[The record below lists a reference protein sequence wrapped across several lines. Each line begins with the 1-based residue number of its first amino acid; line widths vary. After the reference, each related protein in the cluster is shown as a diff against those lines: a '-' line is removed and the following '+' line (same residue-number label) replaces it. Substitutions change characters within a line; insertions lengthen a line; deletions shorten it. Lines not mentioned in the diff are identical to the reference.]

1 MVLVAQASP
10 AGLRPALCR
19 VLAELG
25 EVQVRLR
32 APELAALAPGSVA
45 LLRVVPE
52 DILWLNYNRP
62 LVSERRLKLVLWAE
76 GEVASAMRA
85 QAPDFF
91 DWISHVLPCPRLTPG
106 FALSG
111 VKALGPGS
119 LLLLDDGKVRLRVEA
134 AGDDFH
140 ARLARALNE
149 CRASVVLSGYGSDIY
164 DNLFRGWH
172 RLEMKAPP
180 SLGASERTEV
190 LWSNRPLGMPDLFTE
205 MGA

>member
-19 VLAELG
+19 LLAELG

-106 FALSG
+106 FALAG
-111 VKALGPGS
+111 VKALGPRSTAPCKGVPNQAGS
-119 LLLLDDGKVRLRVEA
+119 VSK
-134 AGDDFH
+134 
-140 ARLARALNE
+140 
-149 CRASVVLSGYGSDIY
+149 
-164 DNLFRGWH
+164 
-172 RLEMKAPP
+172 
-180 SLGASERTEV
+180 
-190 LWSNRPLGMPDLFTE
+190 
-205 MGA
+205 